1 MAKPRPAAAARPHT
15 DAAHAAFET
24 RDAIDQLEDVR
35 LAYVA
40 TEILASPCTAGLE
53 AKSLD
58 IDREQLGAL
67 LRILNCSFRDGL
79 RDARLAADTA
89 VQLH

>member
-1 MAKPRPAAAARPHT
+1 MAKPTAATQQHPTAAR
-15 DAAHAAFET
+15 AAFET

-40 TEILASPCTAGLE
+40 TEILAAPCAPGIE
-53 AKSLD
+53 AKRLE

-67 LRILNCSFRDGL
+67 LKILNCSLSERL
-79 RDARLAADTA
+79 RAAREAAHTS